1 MSIEKQQQNQ
11 QQEITLFEVAND
23 GYVDFSLND
32 VDSLNR
38 KIPGKDRKVGVDNLV
53 RDYLLSRGYKQAA
66 DTLDKE
72 RYQKRFES
80 DYFMN
85 FAFNIIL
92 YCSFSSAS

>member
-11 QQEITLFEVAND
+11 QQEITLFDAND

-32 VDSLNR
+32 VDSLNQ

-66 DTLDKE
+66 DTLDME

-85 FAFNIIL
+85 FAFNTIL

>member
-23 GYVDFSLND
+23 GYVDFSLHD
-32 VDSLNR
+32 VDR

-66 DTLDKE
+66 DTLDME

>member
-38 KIPGKDRKVGVDNLV
+38 KTPGKDRKVGVDNLV

-66 DTLDKE
+66 DTLDME

-80 DYFMN
+80 NYFMN